1 MTFHCGKCGADIT
14 IRYLKAGESAKCKIC
29 GAINK
34 VPENE
39 SNYGAVINEN
49 TVVEKRALTSDEK
62 RVIKKKWLPK
72 AYWALVY
79 IGLIMYLFGRSDL
92 GGIPAIIEL
101 ILKNNIVGLIFAGIG
116 SFIAFVIWTWINLH
130 VHYKCTGTSFF
141 FSLPSR
147 DVIDDLRYA
156 KPLLYL
162 VLFIILSEILL
173 FIYNA
178 I

>member
-1 MTFHCGKCGADIT
+1 MTFHCGKCGADIK

-29 GAINK
+29 GAINI
-34 VPENE
+34 VPQSEMKRGVVIDENI
-39 SNYGAVINEN
+39 A
-49 TVVEKRALTSDEK
+49 VEKKELTSDEK
-62 RVIKKKWLPK
+62 RAIKNHWLPK
-72 AYWALVY
+72 AYWALAY
-79 IGLIMYLFGRSDL
+79 IVLYMYLFGRNDL
-92 GGIPAIIEL
+92 GGMPPIVEQ
-101 ILKNNIVGLIFAGIG
+101 ILENGIFKLIFGGLAPTVA
-116 SFIAFVIWTWINLH
+116 FIIWAWINLK
-130 VHYKCTGTSFF
+130 VHYKCTGKSFL

-162 VLFIILSEILL
+162 VPFIILSEILL